1 MRSGGIAV
9 PAIIGEA
16 EKPARAPLAPGL
28 SAMQAAARKTGAL
41 GCSLS
46 GSGPSAF
53 ALCASLAVARVSA
66 AQMAAALVEATG
78 LASDVYISIVGAPGA
93 RLLAEGE

>member
-1 MRSGGIAV
+1 
-9 PAIIGEA
+9 
-16 EKPARAPLAPGL
+16 
-28 SAMQAAARKTGAL
+28 MQAAARKTGAL